1 MRPTSSTTR
10 RQECDVVLRDG
21 STVHVRPVLATDA
34 PRVHAFFEGLS
45 VESLRLRFFG
55 LPSLDW
61 ATRWAVDVDYADRY
75 ALVAT
80 AGPLHAI
87 IAHGAYLRIDRQH
100 AEVAFV
106 VADAWQGHGIAT
118 IMLSR
123 LAVVAEDHGISAFV
137 AEVLPYNE
145 RMLAV
150 FRDSGFPVKL
160 RTRSA
165 VTDCELE
172 LPPARAR
179 LRPRQDAADVPTL
192 PAVAVAVAVAR

>member
-1 MRPTSSTTR
+1 VALGPHD
-10 RQECDVVLRDG
+10 RQIDVVLRDG
-21 STVHVRPVLATDA
+21 STVLVRPVVADDA
-34 PRVHAFFEGLS
+34 ARVHAFLEALS

-80 AGPLHAI
+80 TSRAPPTI
-87 IAHGAYLRIDRQH
+87 IAHAAYVRIDEKH

-106 VADAWQGHGIAT
+106 VADVWQGHGIAT

-123 LAVVAEDHGISAFV
+123 LATVAEDHGITAFT
-137 AEVLPYNE
+137 AEVLPYNN

-150 FRDSGFPVKL
+150 FRESGFPVKL

-165 VTDCELE
+165 VTDLELQ
-172 LPPARAR
+172 LPPATNTGSPATAAAR
-179 LRPRQDAADVPTL
+179 LR
-192 PAVAVAVAVAR
+192 

>member
-1 MRPTSSTTR
+1 MRIAAVAAGPHDR
-10 RQECDVVLRDG
+10 AIDVVLRDG
-21 STVHVRPVLATDA
+21 SSVLIRPVVAGDA
-34 PRVHAFFEGLS
+34 PGVHAFFEGLS
-45 VESLRLRFFG
+45 VESLRMRFFG

-61 ATRWAVDVDYADRY
+61 ATRWAVDVDYSDRY

-80 AGPLHAI
+80 AGAAQTI
-87 IAHGAYLRIDRQH
+87 IAHGAYMRIDENH

-123 LAVVAEDHGISAFV
+123 LATVAEDHGITAFT
-137 AEVLPYNE
+137 AEVLPYNN

-160 RTRSA
+160 HTRSA
-165 VTDCELE
+165 VTNLELE
-172 LPPARAR
+172 LGSPSNERSGPLSPAAAR
-179 LRPRQDAADVPTL
+179 V
-192 PAVAVAVAVAR
+192 